1 MAFEFAYS
9 KTGDGVLAAKNFEL
23 ASGYTPTK
31 GDVVKF
37 DGSQKLVKAV
47 AADTTVL
54 GVLESAVFE
63 GVGVAVKTGQ
73 IKYSSEAIYR
83 VKYDGTTP
91 VVGTAYAL
99 KTLASGDQVIDGAN
113 AGAGKI
119 YRVIGVDT
127 ANTLAYVGITSTTY

>member
-9 KTGDGVLAAKNFEL
+9 KTGDGVLAAKNFDL
-23 ASGYTPTK
+23 AAGYTPVK
-31 GDVVKF
+31 GDVVKLV
-37 DGSQKLVKAV
+37 SQKLEKAV
-47 AADTTVL
+47 AADATVL
-54 GVLESAVFE
+54 GVLESTVFE
-63 GVGVAVKTGQ
+63 GVGVAAKTGQ
-73 IKYSSEAIYR
+73 VKYSSEAIYR
-83 VKYDGTTP
+83 VKYDGATP